1 MSVQINQSIY
11 GKGKGNSKK
20 EAEQAAAKETL
31 TLMGE
36 I

>member
-1 MSVQINQSIY
+1 MSVQINRSSY
-11 GKGKGNSKK
+11 GKGKGFSKK

-31 TLMGE
+31 ALMGE

>member
-1 MSVQINQSIY
+1 MVLINDTAY

-20 EAEQAAAKETL
+20 MAEQAASKETL